1 MKLICLYRRLPVNL
15 ICKLKKCFMG
25 RQKLSGSI
33 AYCSVGQCSKTGFPW
48 WKLLLQ
54 VKVTSRTSEKTS
66 YSLWFEPFIN
76 NVILELKVYLGKNEI
91 FPAKKKDCLSWKFI
105 WGLTLLDDNIV
116 NFVFIKNSNQFF
128 LSALE
133 SVGKMLKRLVWVD
146 PVVAQIVPFADTDS
160 WLPFCLHAPEL
171 VPQS

>member
-1 MKLICLYRRLPVNL
+1 M
-15 ICKLKKCFMG
+15 
-25 RQKLSGSI
+25 
-33 AYCSVGQCSKTGFPW
+33 
-48 WKLLLQ
+48 
-54 VKVTSRTSEKTS
+54 
-66 YSLWFEPFIN
+66 
-76 NVILELKVYLGKNEI
+76 ILELKVYLGKNEI
-91 FPAKKKDCLSWKFI
+91 FPAKKKDCLSWKLI

-160 WLPFCLHAPEL
+160 
-171 VPQS
+171 